1 MANDPTQLA
10 DMIIPER
17 FNDYIVERTAE
28 LSRLRNSAML
38 TDMSELLGDKMGG
51 TTVNMPFF
59 KDLSGD
65 DQLVDDTDDLEIKSI
80 STGSDIAAKL
90 YRAQV
95 FGATDLSADLSG
107 ADPIGAIVE
116 LFAQYWS
123 RTEEKIL
130 LKVLQGAM
138 SSSSMSSNVLDIS
151 QLAGAASVF
160 DAESFLDACA
170 KLGDRQDDLAAVAVH
185 GDTYSLMKK
194 LDLIDFIPDSESK
207 KVIPTYMGHLLIV
220 DDSMP
225 KDNGV
230 YDTYIFG
237 NGCIGFAQAAPKNPV
252 EFGRDPLINGGQ
264 DYVVHRRFFVMH
276 PRGIKWVGTP
286 AKATPSDTE
295 LADKDNWERV
305 YEAKNIKIVRFRHKL
320 VASS

>member
-1 MANDPTQLA
+1 MAHDPTQFA

-17 FNDYIVERTAE
+17 FNDYIIERTAE
-28 LSRLRNSAML
+28 LSRLRNSAMV

-65 DQLVDDTDDLEIKSI
+65 DQLVDDTQDLEIRSI
-80 STGSDIAAKL
+80 ATGSDIAAKL

-95 FGATDLSADLSG
+95 YGATDLSADLSG

-116 LFAQYWS
+116 LFAEYWA

-130 LKVLQGAM
+130 LKVLAGAM
-138 SSSSMSSNVLDIS
+138 SASSMSGNVLDIS
-151 QLAGAASVF
+151 NLAGAASVF
-160 DAESFLDACA
+160 DAESFLDATA

-194 LDLIDFIPDSESK
+194 LDLIDYIPDSESK

-225 KDNGV
+225 KSAEGV

-276 PRGIKWVGTP
+276 PRGIKWKGTP
-286 AKATPSDTE
+286 AKATPDDSE
-295 LADKDNWERV
+295 LSTHTNWERV
-305 YEAKNIKIVRFRHKL
+305 YENKNIKIVKFRHKL
-320 VASS
+320 VAS